1 MNYSLKK
8 NRWDMKTINSMTGYG
23 KGSSSREGR
32 KITIEIKSVNHRFLD
47 LSIKMPRQ
55 LQFAEDE
62 IKKIIS
68 SEISRGHVDVFVNYE
83 DNRLLKSK
91 LVINQELADRYV
103 EEAQKLSAKGLI
115 NNFGVSEIL
124 SNKDIVS
131 LEVIEDDENTMISLV
146 TEATKVALLQILE
159 MKSTEGKKLTEDLLS
174 KIEGISLAISI
185 ISDRSPYTIKEY
197 SERMKMRINEVLDG
211 FEIDSNRLAQEI
223 AIYTDRSNID
233 EELTRLRGHVEHYKK
248 IINAGGFVGKS
259 LDFLTQEA
267 NREANT
273 IASKSNDS
281 IITEQALI
289 LKNIIEMMRE
299 QIQNLE

>member
-1 MNYSLKK
+1 
-8 NRWDMKTINSMTGYG
+8 
-23 KGSSSREGR
+23 
-32 KITIEIKSVNHRFLD
+32 
-47 LSIKMPRQ
+47 
-55 LQFAEDE
+55 
-62 IKKIIS
+62 
-68 SEISRGHVDVFVNYE
+68 
-83 DNRLLKSK
+83 
-91 LVINQELADRYV
+91 
-103 EEAQKLSAKGLI
+103 
-115 NNFGVSEIL
+115 
-124 SNKDIVS
+124 
-131 LEVIEDDENTMISLV
+131 
-146 TEATKVALLQILE
+146 
-159 MKSTEGKKLTEDLLS
+159 
-174 KIEGISLAISI
+174 
-185 ISDRSPYTIKEY
+185 
-197 SERMKMRINEVLDG
+197 MRINEVLDG